1 MNVELELISNVV
13 QRGDM
18 SGIRKLGLTPEHFQT
33 EEGKTVFRWLWDQFH
48 NPTTPGEVPDDVR
61 LRRHFPSFDYRPSRN
76 SIEALAQEL
85 LSIRVRAD
93 LVAMNTEMEQ
103 LLSDGEDPFLVLSA
117 YLPKM
122 RDLNSTGQGNDGLL
136 LSQASSLLRRE
147 YETKELANGLTGIP
161 YPWDPLNEATC
172 GMQPEQFLVLYGR
185 PKNMKSWVAI
195 AMGAHAYDHNRRVLI
210 YSREL
215 AREDMLRRTASI
227 ICGVDYDLLRKAKL
241 HPNRKEEFFEVLD
254 ALGQMETDTQDGP
267 RKRSLLIVGDQDAK
281 GGTVD
286 GLVARAEKFGAD
298 LVIADGFYLM
308 RDARATARTQDHMQ
322 TAHISRDLKRA
333 AQYLRI
339 PILGTTQAN
348 REANK
353 SHGDDLSELS
363 FSDAIG
369 QDSDLIMRVFKGKG
383 PTGKPAVLLTFP
395 GGRETDVAP
404 FVINANPGC
413 DFSTLQ
419 RSVDV
424 GAFLREK
431 QRQDTEEAQKSAVA
445 NGTAPSPTGAA
456 APKRKPS
463 PFRV

>member
-13 QRGDM
+13 HLGDM
-18 SGIRKLGLTPEHFQT
+18 ACLRKIGLAPNHFQT

-48 NPTTPGEVPDDVR
+48 NPATPGEVPDDTR

-76 SIEALAQEL
+76 SIEALAQEM
-85 LSIRVRAD
+85 LSLRVRAD
-93 LVAMNTEMEQ
+93 LITLNTEMEQ

-147 YETKELANGLTGIP
+147 YETKELAGGLTGVP
-161 YPWDPLNEATC
+161 YPWAPLNEATC

-227 ICGVDYDLLRKAKL
+227 ICGVDYDLLRRAKL
-241 HPNRKEEFFEVLD
+241 HPSRKDEFFEVLD
-254 ALGQMETDTQDGP
+254 SLTQMETDTQSGA
-267 RKRSLLIVGDQDAK
+267 RKRSLLIVGDQDAQ

-308 RDARATARTQDHMQ
+308 RDARASARTQDHMQ

-339 PILGTTQAN
+339 PLLGTTQAN

-363 FSDAIG
+363 FSDAIA
-369 QDSDLIMRVFKGKG
+369 QDADLVMRCFKGKG

-419 RSVDV
+419 NTVDV
-424 GAFLREK
+424 GTFLREK
-431 QRQDTEEAQKSAVA
+431 QRVDTEESQKSATTHGVTT
-445 NGTAPSPTGAA
+445 GTSVTM